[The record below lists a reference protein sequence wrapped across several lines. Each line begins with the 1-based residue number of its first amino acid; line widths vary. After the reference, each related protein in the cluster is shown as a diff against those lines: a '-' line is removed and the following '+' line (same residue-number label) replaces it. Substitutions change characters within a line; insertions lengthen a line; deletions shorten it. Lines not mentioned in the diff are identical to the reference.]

1 MIQKVNLFL
10 LIHFTLVKVTYGGT
24 VQVVNINRA
33 EMQLKTGE
41 LNVPG
46 INVKRATIGVAKKIQ
61 VSDFLI
67 SHLILVTSD
76 FNWLLTLNSTGS
88 C

>member
-1 MIQKVNLFL
+1 
-10 LIHFTLVKVTYGGT
+10 
-24 VQVVNINRA
+24 
-33 EMQLKTGE
+33 MQLKTGG
-41 LNVPG
+41 LNVAG
-46 INVKRATIGVAKKIQ
+46 INVKRASTIVAKKIQ

-88 C
+88 

>member
-1 MIQKVNLFL
+1 
-10 LIHFTLVKVTYGGT
+10 
-24 VQVVNINRA
+24 
-33 EMQLKTGE
+33 MQLKTGE
-41 LNVPG
+41 LNVAG
-46 INVKRATIGVAKKIQ
+46 INVKRASNIVAKKIQ

-88 C
+88 R